1 MCVSLLIA
9 EHCTMKNTT
18 DILNYVVHWISKSES
33 GFIGEL
39 FFVVRNNSGGS
50 LSTPVGYLVGF
61 VEPVSEYSASYW
73 KILMTIREEIRYN
86 VQKNNTY
93 VFVKSAYANK
103 LKFYAHKLKEFN
115 KDIIRIDPRLP
126 TAIQETLIK
135 AGFCNSPLAIQMITG
150 KDKYVYS
157 NVEFNFD

>member
-1 MCVSLLIA
+1 
-9 EHCTMKNTT
+9 MKNTT
-18 DILNYVVHWISKSES
+18 DILSYVVHWISKSES
-33 GFIGEL
+33 EFIGEL
-39 FFVVRNNSGGS
+39 FFVVRNNSETGKA
-50 LSTPVGYLVGF
+50 PCVGYLVGF

-115 KDIIRIDPRLP
+115 KEIIRIDPKLP
-126 TAIQETLIK
+126 TAISRNINQTPGPLP
-135 AGFCNSPLAIQMITG
+135 ACNTNDNRK

-157 NVEFNFD
+157 